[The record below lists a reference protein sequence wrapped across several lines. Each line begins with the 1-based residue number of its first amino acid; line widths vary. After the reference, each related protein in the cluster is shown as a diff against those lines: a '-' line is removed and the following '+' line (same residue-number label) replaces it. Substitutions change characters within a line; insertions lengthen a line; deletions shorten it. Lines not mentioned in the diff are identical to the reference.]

1 MHENRETSAAPVVK
15 LGSRSAGEGNS
26 RTARAY
32 VSEES
37 HGGIVPVNHSNKDG
51 RPLAESGEG
60 RPPIKENVRQPNT
73 NPTQSGKGV
82 SQGLPGVR
90 KAAREHKEMKFTAL
104 LHHLTIA
111 LLRESFYGQRLSVD
125 GGPAKVQMLISQDPN
140 IKYVSLDRPLKG
152 AMNYAVPAV
161 NADVAHNLVVIE
173 DISGRCSGGI
183 NQVALGTAIKNHSVY
198 QYHFLPAAFSNGT
211 GAGNVF
217 QTVIIRCPRTC
228 THMQASRNLWVVS
241 ESSTI
246 RNFEI
251 SRRNNRRT
259 NCVRYTMSCA
269 SSGEPTDVANAGQA
283 SW

>member
-1 MHENRETSAAPVVK
+1 
-15 LGSRSAGEGNS
+15 
-26 RTARAY
+26 
-32 VSEES
+32 
-37 HGGIVPVNHSNKDG
+37 
-51 RPLAESGEG
+51 
-60 RPPIKENVRQPNT
+60 
-73 NPTQSGKGV
+73 
-82 SQGLPGVR
+82 
-90 KAAREHKEMKFTAL
+90 MKFTAL

-111 LLRESFYGQRLSVD
+111 LLRESFYGRRLSVD

-183 NQVALGTAIKNHSVY
+183 NEVALGTAIKNHSVY

-228 THMQASRNLWVVS
+228 THMQASRNLCRFRIVHDPK
-241 ESSTI
+241 
-246 RNFEI
+246 F
-251 SRRNNRRT
+251 
-259 NCVRYTMSCA
+259 
-269 SSGEPTDVANAGQA
+269 
-283 SW
+283 